1 MSRLDGAAAE
11 ALLARLRPGLAAQ
24 GITRLADITGL
35 DCLGVPTALA
45 VRPLGRSL
53 AVSQGKGLAPA
64 QAMLAAVFEALES
77 AAAERHALPLRCATA
92 ADLSRAA
99 RIVPLDRLP
108 RRRGAA
114 PRDSQALLWV
124 EGRDLTDGGA
134 TWLPYELVHSDYT
147 LPSPVSAGHFAQSS
161 NGLAA
166 GTTREA
172 ALRHALLELVE
183 RDALALWQ
191 AEPADTA
198 RRRLD
203 LASIEDSTCRG
214 LLERV
219 TALGFGVVALDITS
233 DLGIA
238 TIACRLLPPEGED
251 GGMAHVPE
259 GSAADLD
266 PEAALLRAL
275 LEAIQTRATFIAG
288 SRDDLLPLDYLA
300 LDQARELDYW
310 RRLAAARAAAPAPSD
325 LPAWPAADDAS
336 AVELILQR
344 LAAGGLGPAI
354 VVAFPPPLPEV
365 QVLRVVVP
373 GLEAPPHPAFAPGAR
388 ALARGARP

>member
-35 DCLGVPTALA
+35 DRLGVPVALA

-53 AVSQGKGLAPA
+53 AVSQGKGLKLAE
-64 QAMLAAVFEALES
+64 AMLAAVFEALES

-92 ADLSRAA
+92 ADLSRSA
-99 RIVPLDRLP
+99 RAVPLQRLP

-114 PRDSQALLWV
+114 ARDSQALLWV
-124 EGRDLTDGGA
+124 EGRDLADGEA
-134 TWLPYELVHSDYT
+134 VWLPYELVHSDYT

-161 NGLAA
+161 NGLGA

-191 AEPADTA
+191 ADAAGTA

-203 LASIEDSTCRG
+203 LSTVKGSACRE
-214 LLERV
+214 LLRHVE
-219 TALGFGVVALDITS
+219 ALGFGVVALDITS
-233 DLGIA
+233 DLGVA
-238 TIACRLLPPEGED
+238 TIACRLVPPAGD
-251 GGMAHVPE
+251 DDGMAHVPE
-259 GSAADLD
+259 GSAAALD
-266 PEAALLRAL
+266 PEAALLGAL
-275 LEAIQTRATFIAG
+275 LEAIQTRVTFIAG

-300 LDQARELDYW
+300 LERAREQDYW
-310 RRLAAARAAAPAPSD
+310 RRLATAAAPAPGLAD
-325 LPAWPAADDAS
+325 LPAWRVADDA
-336 AVELILQR
+336 AAARLILAR
-344 LAAGGLGPAI
+344 LDAAGLGPAI
-354 VVAFPPPLPEV
+354 VVDFPPPLPEV
-365 QVLRVVVP
+365 RVLRVVVP
-373 GLEAPPHPAFAPGAR
+373 GLEAPPHPAFAPGPR